1 MSLKEKLKK
10 LVEKTALKE
19 SFTMEEYSEMSDSE
33 LAQCAE
39 REGLEK
45 LIVKDGEGGL
55 ANREEIIQ
63 ALENLDNYEKDNKEM
78 QEESLDEDTNNYDD
92 KFFVWDNGGSESAS
106 GTMDRYTIIL
116 KDDMTNVDRNGKI
129 SVLISGDDPKGMSGH
144 ESVFA
149 TDIEKLLN
157 APKLEFKKDTFLGDQ
172 IPFSSLPDAVQ
183 QFAINY
189 YADQLENS
197 QEDINEENIDE
208 LDKKTLKSYVKK
220 SLDVSGNDNSIANAA
235 FRSGKKFSDNQ
246 HDDSEDDGTKDDRK
260 AFKRSKFVSKAI
272 DKLTEEDLNE
282 DDKDDHDLN
291 DSDLN
296 DNENL
301 DAELNDED
309 KNLAKDDSED
319 EEDKDELEKVTVVVV
334 SPELKKDDEEDDELA
349 GSYELDD
356 QFTKEHVE
364 ALHNGETLSEEFK
377 EKSKTIF
384 EAALNLHA
392 KNINESLTKKFKEKE
407 VKLER
412 KYKKDLNEAKAN
424 LIEEQAKLI
433 DGYLSEAIDT
443 WINEN
448 KIALESNIR
457 TELTE
462 EFIDRL
468 KGLFTESY
476 IEIPEDKFDLIKAQE
491 EKIGHLEEALQQS
504 QEKSLQYI
512 KESKRLHC
520 ESVINKA
527 TADMTKLDKAK
538 FIELLESVDFK
549 TVDEFEKKVKTLKE
563 SYTKKS
569 TITKK
574 PLSEKKTTIQSD
586 VRPIIKEEVLTPA
599 DIVADFLDKKLF

>member
-10 LVEKTALKE
+10 LVEKTAKKE
-19 SFTMEEYSEMSDSE
+19 AVIKENYSEMSDDE
-33 LAQCAE
+33 LAKCAE
-39 REGLEK
+39 REGLEE
-45 LIVKDGEGGL
+45 LIVKDGDGGL

-63 ALENLDNYEKDNKEM
+63 ALDNLDNYEKDNEEMNEETDDDSLNESDTKLQKKIDIYIDGKYVASTNKSKTVKAAIEGYKEKYP
-78 QEESLDEDTNNYDD
+78 EKTKDKKVTAEFVKESLNEDSENNYDD
-92 KFFVWDNGGSESAS
+92 QFFVWDNGGEESEG
-106 GTMDRYTIIL
+106 GTKDRYTILLKQDMENPDRIGAIPIL
-116 KDDMTNVDRNGKI
+116 V
-129 SVLISGDDPKGMSGH
+129 SGNDPKGTSGH
-144 ESVFA
+144 ESAYLSDLELFINNGDEGLGKLINFSELPKEVQNFA
-149 TDIEKLLN
+149 LSDYK
-157 APKLEFKKDTFLGDQ
+157 
-172 IPFSSLPDAVQ
+172 
-183 QFAINY
+183 
-189 YADQLENS
+189 DQLNNS
-197 QEDINEENIDE
+197 QEEDENLDE
-208 LDKKTLKSYVKK
+208 S
-220 SLDVSGNDNSIANAA
+220 
-235 FRSGKKFSDNQ
+235 
-246 HDDSEDDGTKDDRK
+246 
-260 AFKRSKFVSKAI
+260 
-272 DKLTEEDLNE
+272 LNE
-282 DDKDDHDLN
+282 DDKDDEDLN
-291 DSDLN
+291 DDSLD
-296 DNENL
+296 NL
-301 DAELNDED
+301 DSED
-309 KNLAKDDSED
+309 KDDLDDSDNTDKDDSED
-319 EEDKDELEKVTVVVV
+319 EDDTEDKDKLEKVTVVVV
-334 SPELKKDDEEDDELA
+334 SPELKKDDAEDDELS

-356 QFTKEHVE
+356 KFTKEHVE

-392 KNINESLTKKFKEKE
+392 KNITESLTKKFKAKE
-407 VKLER
+407 LKLE
-412 KYKKDLNEAKAN
+412 KQFKKDLNEAKAN

-476 IEIPEDKFDLIKAQE
+476 IEIPENKFDLIKAQE
-491 EKIGHLEEALQQS
+491 EKIGQLEEALQQS

-599 DIVADFLDKKLF
+599 DIVADFLDKKSF